1 MDIISAYREAG
12 TYRGAAAISGT
23 TPKTVRRVIA
33 RHEAGGGTPARSPRG
48 HNYDAVA
55 VLVAER
61 VDKTSA
67 RISAKRLL
75 PAARAGGV
83 CGVAAE
89 FPAAGRGAKA
99 GCGGG
104 IIIVAAVRRCGR
116 RVSTW

>member
-12 TYRGAAAISGT
+12 TYRGAAAISGI
-23 TPKTVRRVIA
+23 PDPEDRPA
-33 RHEAGGGTPARSPRG
+33 GDHPAWAGGGTPARSPRG

-75 PAARAGGV
+75 RRCGPRGMRGRRGISGGWS
-83 CGVAAE
+83 
-89 FPAAGRGAKA
+89 RRKSI
-99 GCGGG
+99 CGGG
-104 IIIVAAVRRCGR
+104 IITGAAVRRCGR

>member
-75 PAARAGGV
+75 PAARAAGY
-83 CGVAAE
+83 
-89 FPAAGRGAKA
+89 AGRRGIS
-99 GCGGG
+99 GGWSRRRSRCGGG
-104 IIIVAAVRRCGR
+104 IITGAAVRRCGR

>member
-33 RHEAGGGTPARSPRG
+33 RHEAGGGAPARSPRG

-61 VDKTSA
+61 VDKTSGA
-67 RISAKRLL
+67 DLGQ
-75 PAARAGGV
+75 AAAAGGAGGGV

-104 IIIVAAVRRCGR
+104 IITVAAVRRCGR

>member
-55 VLVAER
+55 GLVAER

-75 PAARAGGV
+75 PAARA
-83 CGVAAE
+83 
-89 FPAAGRGAKA
+89 AGYAGSPRNFRGWSRRKSI
-99 GCGGG
+99 CGGG
-104 IIIVAAVRRCGR
+104 IITGAAVRRCGR
-116 RVSTW
+116 RASTW